1 MARRLYKPG
10 ALVEARNTKDARGK
24 GIILTGPTHEKSWYC
39 ADHTIENF
47 LVHWFERPTIV
58 EHWQWNRNGTRNFKM
73 TKNQIKIL
81 R

>member
-10 ALVEARNTKDARGK
+10 ALVEARNTKYERGK